1 MVDNKWDI
9 ADILKQV
16 LHREGWPTYT
26 DDAQDRGGPTKGGI
40 TLHTLNSWRGKQCS
54 IKDLKNL
61 SIKEA
66 LCILERRY
74 VDCNGIHKL
83 VDSHLKAQVI
93 DNAVLSGPYIAVQD
107 LQQSVGTESD
117 GIVGPKTLR
126 AIDDTGV
133 ELTVRKLAVVRSL
146 RLARFVQS
154 NPEQL
159 KFLVGWLR
167 RSLGFI

>member
-1 MVDNKWDI
+1 M
-9 ADILKQV
+9 
-16 LHREGWPTYT
+16 
-26 DDAQDRGGPTKGGI
+26 
-40 TLHTLNSWRGKQCS
+40 
-54 IKDLKNL
+54 
-61 SIKEA
+61 
-66 LCILERRY
+66 
-74 VDCNGIHKL
+74 
-83 VDSHLKAQVI
+83 
-93 DNAVLSGPYIAVQD
+93 QD